1 VLELGFD
8 GPTQENK
15 MASRT
20 PERALAIARP
30 LCRTTRRTAK
40 MRGNANAVAIRLP
53 GFADL
58 CPPLTSLAQKDLPT
72 VNSFDY
78 RS

>member
-1 VLELGFD
+1 MGCESGKIPAEGEVFFLDF
-8 GPTQENK
+8 PFY
-15 MASRT
+15 
-20 PERALAIARP
+20 
-30 LCRTTRRTAK
+30 RTTRRTAK

-58 CPPLTSLAQKDLPT
+58 CPPLTSLAQKELPT

-78 RS
+78 